1 MSSDDDSGEEL
12 ELDDWVL
19 TDPVPDVAKRMTAMR
34 RGAPAAG
41 LAPRP
46 AAAMR
51 ILHKFARRR
60 EIADLLE
67 STRNFAHLDALAIL
81 ATAALSRPVEEA
93 AQLALGQWVRE
104 SAEGAG
110 HTQLTDGIVHDVA
123 SQRTAPDVA
132 AFIKKCREKPEAKL
146 ADQTLRI
153 FAGGGSGRTNLD
165 KARLYILLRDDG
177 CATEAADLLKL
188 TLFGVGQ
195 RVLGAVTDG
204 PDELHDLVG
213 GLHHLSPSQPVLEDW
228 IREAMT
234 DPLDRDA
241 TVNLVANLLA
251 GAPSGA
257 ESLAAYVGGAW
268 DHHDLTQV
276 CALLS
281 ERAPE
286 ACEAVRARLA
296 DRPDFSFLA
305 EIIITWHKN
314 PVLTKSTR
322 GLVAAVVTRGGNRA
336 AGPRSKVDIDRIAAN
351 LKAYGA
357 PAECA
362 TMLRI
367 AAAVHIEGRSGEQVA
382 ELLHCVENRRE
393 RRLAARIIG
402 ERLADTILCSRA
414 EAEEILFVDYL
425 KALRARADSDSEY
438 WALRELP
445 DSAEAHQ
452 AREGAA
458 AVIGAIAKRLYAER
472 LDDAGFNLLERCL
485 ENEQW
490 VRPQDVGAV
499 VASLRESRMPGAS
512 RLDLLSATVGRWAE
526 LRLRGAAVA
535 VLRDRGFADE
545 AEAVIHSLR

>member
-1 MSSDDDSGEEL
+1 MSPDEDGAE

-19 TDPVPDVAKRMTAMR
+19 IDPVPDVATRMMAMR

-60 EIADLLE
+60 DIADLLE
-67 STRNFAHLDALAIL
+67 STRHFVHLDSLAIL

-104 SAEGAG
+104 SEEGAG

-177 CATEAADLLKL
+177 CAAEAADLLKL

-195 RVLGAVTDG
+195 RVLGALPDG

-257 ESLAAYVGGAW
+257 ETLAAYVGGAW

-286 ACEAVRARLA
+286 ACEAVRGRLA

-314 PVLTKSTR
+314 PVLTKSTK
-322 GLVAAVVTRGGNRA
+322 GLVAAVVARSGNRA
-336 AGPRSKVDIDRIAAN
+336 GPRTKVDIDRIAAN

-367 AAAVHIEGRSGEQVA
+367 AAAVHIEGRSGEEVA
-382 ELLHCVENRRE
+382 QLLHCVENRRE

-402 ERLADTILCSRA
+402 ERIADSILRSRA
-414 EAEEILFVDYL
+414 EADEILFVDYL

-499 VASLRESRMPGAS
+499 VASLRESRMPVAS

-526 LRLRGAAVA
+526 LRHRSAAVA
-535 VLRDRGFADE
+535 ELRGRGFAEE
-545 AEAVIHSLR
+545 AEAVIHALR

>member
-1 MSSDDDSGEEL
+1 VSADEDGAEEF

-19 TDPVPDVAKRMTAMR
+19 ADPVAAVAARVAAMR
-34 RGAPAAG
+34 RGAPSAG

-46 AAAMR
+46 AAALR
-51 ILHKFARRR
+51 ILHKFGRRR
-60 EIADLLE
+60 DIAGLLE
-67 STRNFAHLDALAIL
+67 STRHFAHLDALAIL

-93 AQLALGQWVRE
+93 AQLALGQWLRE
-104 SAEGAG
+104 SEQGAG
-110 HTQLTDGIVHDVA
+110 TQLTDGIVHDVA

-132 AFIKKCREKPEAKL
+132 AFIKKCREQPEARL

-153 FAGGGSGRTNLD
+153 FAGAVSGRTNLD
-165 KARLYILLRDDG
+165 KARLYLLLRDDG
-177 CATEAADLLKL
+177 CTTEAADLLKL
-188 TLFGVGQ
+188 TLFGVG
-195 RVLGAVTDG
+195 RRALDTATDG

-213 GLHHLSPSQPVLEDW
+213 GLLHLSPSQPVLEDW

-268 DHHDLTQV
+268 NHHDLTQV
-276 CALLS
+276 CALLAD
-281 ERAPE
+281 RAPE

-296 DRPDFSFLA
+296 DRPDFGFLA
-305 EIIITWHKN
+305 EIIITWNKN
-314 PVLTKSTR
+314 PVLSKSIK

-336 AGPRSKVDIDRIAAN
+336 AGPRAKVDIDRIAAN
-351 LKAYGA
+351 LSAYGA

-362 TMLRI
+362 TMLRT
-367 AAAVHIEGRSGEQVA
+367 AAAVHIEGRSGEEIA
-382 ELLHCVENRRE
+382 ELLHCVQSHRE
-393 RRLAARIIG
+393 RRLAARVIG
-402 ERLADTILCSRA
+402 ERIADTVLRSRT
-414 EAEEILFVDYL
+414 EAQEVLFVEYL
-425 KALRARADSDSEY
+425 KALRDRADGDAEY

-458 AVIGAIAKRLYAER
+458 AVIGAIARRLYAER

-490 VRPQDVGAV
+490 VRPRDVGAV
-499 VASLRESRMPGAS
+499 VASLRESRMPPAS

-526 LRLRGAAVA
+526 LRLRSEAVA
-535 VLRDRGFADE
+535 VLRERGFAEE
-545 AEAVIHSLR
+545 AEAVIHALR